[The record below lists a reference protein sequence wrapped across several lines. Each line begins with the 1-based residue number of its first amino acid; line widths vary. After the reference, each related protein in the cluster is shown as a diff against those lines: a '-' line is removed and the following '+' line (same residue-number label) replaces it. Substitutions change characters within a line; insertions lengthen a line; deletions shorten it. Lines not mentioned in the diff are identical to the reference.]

1 MVFNELRF
9 AFAICAHNGLQ
20 NGCFRPVVA
29 NSATTTEKKRRP
41 YYESLTHANRHRRG
55 DIHKILCSQQAVVAA
70 DQTLGQPIHQLTSG

>member
-1 MVFNELRF
+1 MDASGQLWPI
-9 AFAICAHNGLQ
+9 AQ
-20 NGCFRPVVA
+20 QQQK
-29 NSATTTEKKRRP
+29 KKRRP